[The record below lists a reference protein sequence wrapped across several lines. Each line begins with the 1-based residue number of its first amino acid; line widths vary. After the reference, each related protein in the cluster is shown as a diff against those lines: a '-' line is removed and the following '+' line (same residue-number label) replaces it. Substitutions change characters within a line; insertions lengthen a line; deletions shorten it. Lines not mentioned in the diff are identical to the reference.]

1 MKRRKQFVTP
11 RVIQEVQV
19 QLERDLLGDSIQHKA
34 NVISAGQAVEYYEL
48 SEDGSTDY
56 TVEWD

>member
-1 MKRRKQFVTP
+1 MTP